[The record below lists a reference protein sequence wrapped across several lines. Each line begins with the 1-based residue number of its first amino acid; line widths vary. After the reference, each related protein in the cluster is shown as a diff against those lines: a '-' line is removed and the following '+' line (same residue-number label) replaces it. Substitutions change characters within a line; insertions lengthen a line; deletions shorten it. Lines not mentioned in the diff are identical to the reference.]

1 MQVPAC
7 ARCGVAV
14 AFGVAALVI
23 VTPARAV
30 QPPTIYD
37 NYQTFPVGS
46 RAAGMGGAYT
56 ALSCDEA
63 ALHYNPAA
71 LACAGASRLELAANA
86 YIIDSMSVPN
96 AFGRGEDVSATTY
109 HSIPSIVG
117 GVRILGE
124 GDPVDQTGRFAF
136 GLAVS
141 VPRSLAIKADPSS
154 ARRSFLKYRGRDDLT
169 AGDIGLGYQVNRWL
183 ALGVSIGAALR
194 TSDSSTT
201 TLYASQDADFCGD
214 SADQAAQGAAGAP
227 PCHGFVLVTDDL
239 EILAL
244 GARAKAGVR
253 ITPNPNLAFGFMVV
267 SPTVDIYGSARE
279 FITVAFAVPTTAAGD
294 PLSTAIYD
302 AAPTVYEGSSDLS
315 LPMRIA
321 AGVAY
326 MTRGFTVSLDVSLN
340 LPRDVEVAYDMNP
353 RDIEGVDDP
362 GPAPDTVLHR
372 SLQPNVNVG
381 IEFALLPSLVLDLGA
396 FTDLSSVGEEDVNPP
411 KPPAG
416 ESAPAPADRVHMFG
430 GTVALGI
437 LSTQSR
443 GWFGLSFEMGQAD
456 ARVLSGDLTLESLA
470 ATLATG
476 DQWSGRST
484 ITRWT
489 LAGTIGSNYSFL
501 PDKPAP
507 KPPPRV
513 PAAPP
518 VAAPPA
524 AAPPPPAAPAPAEPA
539 PPP

>member
-14 AFGVAALVI
+14 AFGVAVLVL

-86 YIIDSMSVPN
+86 YIIDGLSIPN
-96 AFGRGEDVSATTY
+96 AFGRGEDVSAITY

-117 GVRILGE
+117 GVRILSE
-124 GDPVDQTGRFAF
+124 GDPVDQSGRLAF
-136 GLAVS
+136 GLTVS
-141 VPRSLAIKADPSS
+141 VPRSLAVKADPSS

-183 ALGVSIGAALR
+183 ALGFTIGAALR
-194 TSDSSTT
+194 TYEGSITS
-201 TLYASQDADFCGD
+201 LIANEQVLACGTG
-214 SADQAAQGAAGAP
+214 AMQATGAF
-227 PCHGFVLVTDDL
+227 PCHGFSLVTEDQ

-244 GARAKAGVR
+244 GARMKIGAR
-253 ITPNPNLAFGFMVV
+253 FTPSPELAFGLMVV
-267 SPTVDIYGSARE
+267 SPTLDIFGSSKL
-279 FITVAFAVPTTAAGD
+279 FTTSAFALQTFEDPD
-294 PLSTAIYD
+294 PLATAVYD
-302 AAPTVYEGSSDLS
+302 AQPIVLEGSSDVS

-321 AGVAY
+321 AGVAW
-326 MTRGFTVSLDVSLN
+326 MTRGLTLSLDLSLN
-340 LPRDVEVAYDMNP
+340 LPRTVRVAYDLEP

-362 GPAPDTVLHR
+362 TAADIEDEEIHPTF
-372 SLQPNVNVG
+372 QPNVNIG
-381 IEFALLPSLVLDLGA
+381 AELALSESLVLDLGA
-396 FTDLSSVGEEDVNPP
+396 FTDLSSVGDEDVEPP
-411 KPPAG
+411 RP
-416 ESAPAPADRVHMFG
+416 EDAPSDRVHMFG
-430 GTVALGI
+430 GSVAIGI
-437 LSTQSR
+437 LSRQSR
-443 GWFGLSFEMGQAD
+443 GWFGISFEMGQAD
-456 ARVLSGDLTLESLA
+456 STVLSGDLTLESALA
-470 ATLATG
+470 DGLTWTE
-476 DQWSGRST
+476 RST
-484 ITRWT
+484 VTRWT

-507 KPPPRV
+507 KPPPRA

-518 VAAPPA
+518 AAAPPA